1 MLDLDKTDR
10 LVASRLEKYQLAK
23 KIREQLQDQ
32 ADVASQ
38 QEEATRE
45 AQAIIQ
51 RLAQSVQT
59 QVHSQISTVV
69 TRCLNAVFES
79 IEEAIENSD
88 VIFICCE
95 NEYLRKIIS
104 KLKSVN
110 LEGKILI
117 DCTNSALYKI
127 FDCNTALIR
136 TELRN
141 VPLFKAF
148 NNLGLDYPKS
158 DILGVVKETYFCGEN
173 GIEKSKVK
181 RLIELIGY
189 RAIDSGGL
197 DNALL
202 LEAFYHLRKEITT
215 IKNEQSDYHFKLIS
229 C

>member
-1 MLDLDKTDR
+1 MKIGILGGTKLALALGNKYLDSGIEVSFGVRKEFVIKEIGWKILNMFI
-10 LVASRLEKYQLAK
+10 EK
-23 KIREQLQDQ
+23 
-32 ADVASQ
+32 
-38 QEEATRE
+38 
-45 AQAIIQ
+45 
-51 RLAQSVQT
+51 
-59 QVHSQISTVV
+59 VV
-69 TRCLNAVFES
+69 S
-79 IEEAIENSD
+79 IEEAIDKSD
-88 VIFICCE
+88 IIFICCE
-95 NEYLRKIIS
+95 NEYLMKFIA

-117 DCTNSALYKI
+117 DCTNSALYKVY
-127 FDCNTALIR
+127 DCNTALIR
-136 TELRN
+136 SEIKE
-141 VPLFKAF
+141 VPIFKAF
-148 NNLGLDYPKS
+148 NNLGLDYPKN
-158 DILGVVKETYFCGEN
+158 DLLGVVKETYFCGEN

>member
-1 MLDLDKTDR
+1 MKLGILGGTKLAVALGNKYLDSGLEVSFGVRKEFEIKEIGWKILNMFLDK
-10 LVASRLEKYQLAK
+10 
-23 KIREQLQDQ
+23 
-32 ADVASQ
+32 
-38 QEEATRE
+38 
-45 AQAIIQ
+45 
-51 RLAQSVQT
+51 
-59 QVHSQISTVV
+59 VV
-69 TRCLNAVFES
+69 S

-136 TELRN
+136 TELRD

-181 RLIELIGY
+181 RL
-189 RAIDSGGL
+189 
-197 DNALL
+197 
-202 LEAFYHLRKEITT
+202 
-215 IKNEQSDYHFKLIS
+215 
-229 C
+229 

>member
-1 MLDLDKTDR
+1 MKLGILGGTKLAVALGNKYLDSGHDVSFGVRKEFEIKEIGWKILNMYLDK
-10 LVASRLEKYQLAK
+10 
-23 KIREQLQDQ
+23 
-32 ADVASQ
+32 
-38 QEEATRE
+38 
-45 AQAIIQ
+45 
-51 RLAQSVQT
+51 
-59 QVHSQISTVV
+59 VV
-69 TRCLNAVFES
+69 S

-95 NEYLRKIIS
+95 NEYLRKIIGH
-104 KLKSVN
+104 LKTAN
-110 LEGKILI
+110 LHGKILI
-117 DCTNSALYKI
+117 DCTNSAVYKI
-127 FDCNTALIR
+127 FKCNTTLIR
-136 TELRN
+136 SEIKD

-158 DILGVVKETYFCGEN
+158 DLLGVVKETYFCGEN

-215 IKNEQSDYHFKLIS
+215 QKNEQTDYHFKLIS